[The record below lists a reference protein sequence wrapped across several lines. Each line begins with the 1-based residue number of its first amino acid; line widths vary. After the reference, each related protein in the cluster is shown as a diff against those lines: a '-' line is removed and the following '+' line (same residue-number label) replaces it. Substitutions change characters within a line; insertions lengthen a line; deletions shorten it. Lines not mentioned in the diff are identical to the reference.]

1 MLVGYDGLSADVP
14 AVQAMSLFGPPML
27 ERVATVEGTAPC
39 AESRAAGFGASMN
52 FLAIGTTSP
61 AEKKSVSAGDA
72 TA

>member
-1 MLVGYDGLSADVP
+1 LLVGYDGLSADVP

-27 ERVATVEGTAPC
+27 ELVATVEATAPC

-52 FLAIGTTSP
+52 FSRSAPRAVREKIG
-61 AEKKSVSAGDA
+61 ERRDA